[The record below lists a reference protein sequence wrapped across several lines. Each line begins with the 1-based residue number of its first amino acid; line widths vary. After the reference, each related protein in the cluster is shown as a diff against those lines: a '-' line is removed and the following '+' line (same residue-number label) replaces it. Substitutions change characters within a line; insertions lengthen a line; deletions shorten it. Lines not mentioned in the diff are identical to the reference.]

1 MCSTLVQNLGD
12 NLLAPVFLT
21 MAVLANLTEEMVM
34 TAKVEDLKEI
44 LRRRGLDITGRKTD
58 LQDRAKDW
66 LKANPKVSDVTTSPA
81 NGSGEV
87 VDGAYGGQ
95 ERRL

>member
-1 MCSTLVQNLGD
+1 MTE
-12 NLLAPVFLT
+12 
-21 MAVLANLTEEMVM
+21 LANLTEEMVM

-66 LKANPKVSDVTTSPA
+66 LKANPKVRRRRRMVLVKLLIA
-81 NGSGEV
+81 RM
-87 VDGAYGGQ
+87 VDRK
-95 ERRL
+95 RRL

>member
-1 MCSTLVQNLGD
+1 MTE
-12 NLLAPVFLT
+12 
-21 MAVLANLTEEMVM
+21 LANLTEEMVM

-95 ERRL
+95 EETSLTHPADNTVTVDYGPAVRR